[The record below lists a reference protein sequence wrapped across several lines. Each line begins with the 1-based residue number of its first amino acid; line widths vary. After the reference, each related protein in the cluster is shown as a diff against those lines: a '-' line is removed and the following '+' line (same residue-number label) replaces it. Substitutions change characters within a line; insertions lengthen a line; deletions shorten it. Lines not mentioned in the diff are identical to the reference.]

1 MCFLKVRLLE
11 NDKGRCLKNM
21 TTKNAQVR
29 EYVNNVY
36 ETVVTRNP
44 SQVEFHQAVKIL
56 FDSIENVLIKEP
68 HYIDAGIIERI
79 VEPERYISF
88 QVPWVDDQGKV
99 RVNRGHRVQFNSAI
113 GPYKGGIRFHP
124 TVNASVVNFLGF
136 QQTIKNALTGLSI
149 GGGKGGADF
158 DPKGKSDGEIMRFC
172 QSFMTE
178 LSRYIGPDIDV
189 PAGDIGV
196 GAREVGYMFGQYKRI
211 RGAFEAGVIT
221 GKGLDY
227 GGCVG
232 RTEATGSGA
241 IYFVEELLKN
251 RGESM
256 KGSRVIISGSG
267 NVSIYAMEKAIK
279 LGAKVIACSDS
290 SGYVYDADGLSLKTV
305 KQIKLSEA
313 RRIKEYI
320 KVHPEARYNNNSSG
334 IWSVPCDIAMP
345 CATQNELDLDGA
357 KRLIRNGVKIVA
369 EGANMPSTI
378 EAIDLFHEHDVL
390 FAPAQAVN
398 AGGVA
403 VSALEMAQNSSRVAW
418 TFEEVDDQLQEIME
432 NIYRQLDQVAR
443 EYGHKGDLVKAAN
456 IAGFKRI
463 ADAMIVQGVV

>member
-1 MCFLKVRLLE
+1 MSEKMSMKKE
-11 NDKGRCLKNM
+11 
-21 TTKNAQVR
+21 QVR
-29 EYVNNVY
+29 EYMNKVF
-36 ETVVTRNP
+36 ETVVQRNP
-44 SQVEFHQAVKIL
+44 SEVEFHQSVKML

-68 HYIDAGIIERI
+68 RYIEAGILERI

-88 QVPWVDDQGKV
+88 QVPWVDDQGVV

-124 TVNASVVNFLGF
+124 TVNSSVMNFLGF

-158 DPKGKSDGEIMRFC
+158 DPKGKSDLEIMRFC
-172 QSFMTE
+172 QSYMTE
-178 LSRYIGPDIDV
+178 LARYIGPDIDV

-196 GAREVGYMFGQYKRI
+196 GAREIGYMFGQYKRI

-221 GKGLDY
+221 GKGIDY
-227 GGCVG
+227 GGALG
-232 RTEATGSGA
+232 RTEATGYGA
-241 IYFVEELLKN
+241 IYFVEELLKD

-256 KGSRVIISGSG
+256 KGQTVIMSGSG

-290 SGYVYDADGLSLKTV
+290 SGYVYDPDGLSLKTV
-305 KQIKLSEA
+305 KQIKLSEG
-313 RRIKEYI
+313 RRIKEYV
-320 KVHPEARYNNNSSG
+320 KVHPEAKYNNNSSG

-345 CATQNELDLDGA
+345 CATQNELDADGA
-357 KRLIRNGVKIVA
+357 KRLIRNGVKIIA
-369 EGANMPSTI
+369 EGANMPSTPGAI
-378 EAIDLFHEHDVL
+378 ELFHKHDVL

-403 VSALEMAQNSSRVAW
+403 VSALEMAQNSSRIPF
-418 TFEEVDDQLQEIME
+418 TFEEVDEQLQGIMK
-432 NIYRQLDQVAR
+432 NIYRRIMQASR
-443 EYGHKGDLVKAAN
+443 EYGHEGDLVKGAN
-456 IAGFKRI
+456 IAGFKRV

>member
-256 KGSRVIISGSG
+256 KG
-267 NVSIYAMEKAIK
+267 
-279 LGAKVIACSDS
+279 
-290 SGYVYDADGLSLKTV
+290 
-305 KQIKLSEA
+305 
-313 RRIKEYI
+313 
-320 KVHPEARYNNNSSG
+320 
-334 IWSVPCDIAMP
+334 
-345 CATQNELDLDGA
+345 
-357 KRLIRNGVKIVA
+357 
-369 EGANMPSTI
+369 
-378 EAIDLFHEHDVL
+378 
-390 FAPAQAVN
+390 
-398 AGGVA
+398 
-403 VSALEMAQNSSRVAW
+403 
-418 TFEEVDDQLQEIME
+418 
-432 NIYRQLDQVAR
+432 
-443 EYGHKGDLVKAAN
+443 
-456 IAGFKRI
+456 
-463 ADAMIVQGVV
+463 

>member
-1 MCFLKVRLLE
+1 MSMKKE
-11 NDKGRCLKNM
+11 
-21 TTKNAQVR
+21 QVR
-29 EYVNNVY
+29 EYMNKVF
-36 ETVVTRNP
+36 ETVVQRNP
-44 SQVEFHQAVKIL
+44 SEVEFHQSVKML

-68 HYIDAGIIERI
+68 RYIEAGILERI

-88 QVPWVDDQGKV
+88 QVPWVDDQGVV

-124 TVNASVVNFLGF
+124 TVNSSVMNFLGF

-158 DPKGKSDGEIMRFC
+158 DPKGKSDLEIMRFC
-172 QSFMTE
+172 QSYMTE
-178 LSRYIGPDIDV
+178 LARYIGPDIDV

-196 GAREVGYMFGQYKRI
+196 GAREIGYMFGQYKRI

-221 GKGLDY
+221 GKGIDY
-227 GGCVG
+227 GGALG
-232 RTEATGSGA
+232 RTEATGYGA
-241 IYFVEELLKN
+241 IYFVEELLKD

-256 KGSRVIISGSG
+256 KGQTVIMSGSG

-290 SGYVYDADGLSLKTV
+290 SGYVYDPDGLSLKTV
-305 KQIKLSEA
+305 KQIKLSEG
-313 RRIKEYI
+313 RRIKEYV
-320 KVHPEARYNNNSSG
+320 KVHPEAKYNNNSSG

-345 CATQNELDLDGA
+345 CATQNELDADGA
-357 KRLIRNGVKIVA
+357 KRLIRNGVKIIA
-369 EGANMPSTI
+369 EGANMPSTPGAI
-378 EAIDLFHEHDVL
+378 ELFHKHDVL

-403 VSALEMAQNSSRVAW
+403 VSALEMAQNSSRIPF
-418 TFEEVDDQLQEIME
+418 TFEEVDEQLQGIMK
-432 NIYRQLDQVAR
+432 NIYRRIMQASR
-443 EYGHKGDLVKAAN
+443 EYGHEGDLVKGAN
-456 IAGFKRI
+456 IAGFKRV

>member
-1 MCFLKVRLLE
+1 
-11 NDKGRCLKNM
+11 
-21 TTKNAQVR
+21 
-29 EYVNNVY
+29 
-36 ETVVTRNP
+36 
-44 SQVEFHQAVKIL
+44 
-56 FDSIENVLIKEP
+56 
-68 HYIDAGIIERI
+68 
-79 VEPERYISF
+79 
-88 QVPWVDDQGKV
+88 
-99 RVNRGHRVQFNSAI
+99 
-113 GPYKGGIRFHP
+113 
-124 TVNASVVNFLGF
+124 
-136 QQTIKNALTGLSI
+136 
-149 GGGKGGADF
+149 
-158 DPKGKSDGEIMRFC
+158 
-172 QSFMTE
+172 
-178 LSRYIGPDIDV
+178 
-189 PAGDIGV
+189 
-196 GAREVGYMFGQYKRI
+196 
-211 RGAFEAGVIT
+211 
-221 GKGLDY
+221 
-227 GGCVG
+227 
-232 RTEATGSGA
+232 
-241 IYFVEELLKN
+241 
-251 RGESM
+251 
-256 KGSRVIISGSG
+256 SG

-443 EYGHKGDLVKAAN
+443 EYGHKGDVDKSAN
-456 IAGFKRI
+456 NAGFKRI